1 VSRTDNE
8 RRSRRQARIRAR
20 AFSGGERRSDR
31 LLREMVDSAEEQE
44 AEIGLGMAARVSRK
58 LGPKGR
64 FLAAATLIGAIITVA
79 SIYFERRMVD
89 SAVRADWQDA
99 ALVAQGHAL
108 YRENC
113 AFCHGDSLEG
123 QAGWDGNFPSGSR
136 PALPLDGSAPTWR
149 LSDDDIFDVVKYG
162 GQPFSPRSYKNN
174 MPSFEIQ
181 LTDAGIW
188 AVVAFMKSRWPEE
201 TRRRQ
206 DETVNGRSGD
216 GG

>member
-1 VSRTDNE
+1 
-8 RRSRRQARIRAR
+8 
-20 AFSGGERRSDR
+20 
-31 LLREMVDSAEEQE
+31 M
-44 AEIGLGMAARVSRK
+44 
-58 LGPKGR
+58 
-64 FLAAATLIGAIITVA
+64 
-79 SIYFERRMVD
+79 
-89 SAVRADWQDA
+89 
-99 ALVAQGHAL
+99 
-108 YRENC
+108 
-113 AFCHGDSLEG
+113 
-123 QAGWDGNFPSGSR
+123 
-136 PALPLDGSAPTWR
+136 
-149 LSDDDIFDVVKYG
+149 KYG